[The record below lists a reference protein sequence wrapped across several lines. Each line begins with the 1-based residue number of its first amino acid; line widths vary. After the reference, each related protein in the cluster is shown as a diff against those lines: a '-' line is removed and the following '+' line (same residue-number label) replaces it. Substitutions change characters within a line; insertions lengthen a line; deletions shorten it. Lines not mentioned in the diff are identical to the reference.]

1 MQRVFGAMA
10 VFIGWLSLG
19 IGVMGGLIESQ
30 FFGLNHKEDALPPMD
45 VYGITGAV
53 VLWIF
58 VGAALLLAVPM
69 ATAMVAPDPRSSLRR
84 LAVAMGIGG
93 IVLLP
98 DLLGRFFGLPVVA
111 GAVCVWIG
119 GELIHRDA
127 LEAESIAKYPRAP
140 GMSISAEPASAAE
153 APARAEAPAATGPQ
167 TTAAVKVAAPGQAAT
182 PVPTPQAA
190 DGRSRR
196 SSRRKTVAAER
207 LCPWCSTAVPADAT
221 SCPNCQAILDTQA
234 GDSIEIA
241 GVTQVSPALQD
252 YAEKVRAGK
261 GRTSLL
267 SMIFSD
273 PPIAPATN
281 APAPS
286 DADALRPPSAALKA
300 EMARLDADIAAGAGN
315 LAPRHETDGSAAGV
329 DHPAA
334 PPAESVTT
342 APAEPSDAT
351 DPRKD

>member
-1 MQRVFGAMA
+1 MA

-98 DLLGRFFGLPVVA
+98 DLLGRFFGLPIVA

-119 GELIHRDA
+119 GEFIHRDA
-127 LEAESIAKYPRAP
+127 LAAGSIAQHPRGP
-140 GMSISAEPASAAE
+140 GMSISAEPASVAE
-153 APARAEAPAATGPQ
+153 ATARAEDIAAAGVPTTGAS
-167 TTAAVKVAAPGQAAT
+167 TTAAVQAPAPGQAA
-182 PVPTPQAA
+182 PPLPTPQAT

-196 SSRRKTVAAER
+196 SSRQKAAVPER
-207 LCPWCSTAVPADAT
+207 LCPWCSAAVPANAST
-221 SCPNCQAILDTQA
+221 CPNCQAILDTQA
-234 GDSIEIA
+234 GDAIAIA
-241 GVTQVSPALQD
+241 GVTEVSPALQN

-273 PPIAPATN
+273 PPIAPVAN

-300 EMARLDADIAAGAGN
+300 EMARLDAEIAAGAGN
-315 LAPRHETDGSAAGV
+315 LGANREPSGGAAEP
-329 DHPAA
+329 DRPAA
-334 PPAESVTT
+334 PSAGSVPK